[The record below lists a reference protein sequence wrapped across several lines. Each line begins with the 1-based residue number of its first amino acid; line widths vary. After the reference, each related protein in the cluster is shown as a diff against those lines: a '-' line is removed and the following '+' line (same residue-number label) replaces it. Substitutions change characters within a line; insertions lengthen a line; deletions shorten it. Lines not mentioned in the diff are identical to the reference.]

1 MDSSSPENRAT
12 STRWLSSE
20 GDSGKWRDEERGGGR
35 EKSKEEETGAG
46 MEVLAGETQSSALRE
61 VLGKGVE
68 SSSPLADTV
77 GSGADKISNRL
88 GAEEAVGGGSVM
100 VAGDELPETAE
111 EEDTEGVG

>member
-1 MDSSSPENRAT
+1 
-12 STRWLSSE
+12 
-20 GDSGKWRDEERGGGR
+20 
-35 EKSKEEETGAG
+35 